1 MNKRQRTT
9 PDQWSYV
16 SKAWNASTLAEQ
28 VTKLTGENEE
38 LTDTLNTCSNHLE
51 QYKILYEQAQENY
64 EKYKAGYQQKH
75 IRAEELT
82 AELNEAVKAEAVAA
96 KAHADDVAHKK
107 QMAANTVAKK
117 QSEIDSLTSEVTELK
132 RDLANTVAKKQSEI
146 DSLTS
151 VVAELKRDL
160 AEQRGRT
167 KTWRV
172 RYEKLVSDGTKA
184 LANKTVSEYGVTPD
198 EVALYKNFAQKQ
210 AAAEKAAKLAREA
223 ALEATTVGLKSLTN
237 A

>member
-9 PDQWSYV
+9 GPDQWSYV

-38 LTDTLNTCSNHLE
+38 LSDTLQTCSQHIEYYKQNYEQANEKYE
-51 QYKILYEQAQENY
+51 QYKV
-64 EKYKAGYQQKH
+64 GYQQKNA
-75 IRAEELT
+75 RVEELT
-82 AELNEAVKAEAVAA
+82 AELDKAVQVEAAA
-96 KAHADDVAHKK
+96 AIAHADNIAQLNATATVK
-107 QMAANTVAKK
+107 QEEIVAKMSAE
-117 QSEIDSLTSEVTELK
+117 SEQ
-132 RDLANTVAKKQSEI
+132 N
-146 DSLTS
+146 S
-151 VVAELKRDL
+151 VVAAETQTKLNAEITELQRAL

-172 RYEKLVSDGTKA
+172 RYEKLVSEGAKA

-198 EVALYKNFAQKQ
+198 EVTLYKNFAQKQ
-210 AAAEKAAKLAREA
+210 AAASIAAKLAQEA
-223 ALEATTVGLKSLTN
+223 ALEATNVGLKSLTN

>member
-9 PDQWSYV
+9 PDQWSYA

-28 VTKLTGENEE
+28 VTTLTKENEE
-38 LTDTLNTCSNHLE
+38 LTETLKTCTGHFE
-51 QYKILYEQAQENY
+51 YYKKLYEQAQENY

-75 IRAEELT
+75 IRTEELT

-96 KAHADDVAHKK
+96 KAHADNVAEKE
-107 QMAANTVAKK
+107 QLAANTVAKK
-117 QSEIDSLTSEVTELK
+117 QAEIDRLASE
-132 RDLANTVAKKQSEI
+132 
-146 DSLTS
+146 
-151 VVAELKRDL
+151 VAELKRDL

-210 AAAEKAAKLAREA
+210 AAAAKATKLAREA
-223 ALEATTVGLKSLTN
+223 AFEATTVGLKSLTN

>member
-117 QSEIDSLTSEVTELK
+117 QSEIDSLTS
-132 RDLANTVAKKQSEI
+132 
-146 DSLTS
+146 

-167 KTWRV
+167 KTWRG

>member
-28 VTKLTGENEE
+28 VTTLTEENEE
-38 LTDTLNTCSNHLE
+38 LTDTLKTCTEHFE
-51 QYKILYEQAQENY
+51 YYKKLYEQAQENY

-75 IRAEELT
+75 IRTEELT

-96 KAHADDVAHKK
+96 KAHADNVAEKE
-107 QMAANTVAKK
+107 QLAANTVAKK
-117 QSEIDSLTSEVTELK
+117 QAEIDSLASEV
-132 RDLANTVAKKQSEI
+132 AG
-146 DSLTS
+146 
-151 VVAELKRDL
+151 LKRDL

-210 AAAEKAAKLAREA
+210 AAAAKATKLAREA